1 MKKVSIFMM
10 IAATATL
17 ASCTGKSPKAN
28 LKTDIDSLS
37 YSIGMSQ
44 TQGLKD
50 YLVGKME
57 MDTTYMDEF
66 IKGLNDG
73 VKKTSKKE
81 NAYFAGLQIGQQIKN
96 QMVKGINHELFGAD
110 STKTISVDN
119 FMAGFIA
126 GTLNK
131 GGKMTMKQA
140 QEYTQKNMEAIKSKS
155 MEKTYGA
162 NKKAGEA
169 FLAANKSKAGIVT
182 TPDGLQYKIEKA
194 GTGAIPSDTSKVKVN
209 YRGTLIDGTEFDSSY
224 KRKEPATFVANQV
237 IKGWTEALKMMP
249 VGSKWTIY
257 VPQELGYG
265 SRESGQIK
273 PFSALIFEVELLEI
287 VK

>member
-1 MKKVSIFMM
+1 MKKVSIFMA
-10 IAATATL
+10 IAATAAL

-28 LKTDIDSLS
+28 LKSDIDSLS

-50 YLVGKME
+50 YLVGRME
-57 MDTTYMDEF
+57 MDTAYMDEF
-66 IKGLNDG
+66 VKGLNEG

-96 QMVKGINHELFGAD
+96 QMIKGINKELFGED

-119 FMAGFIA
+119 FLAGFIA

-131 GGKMTMKQA
+131 DAKMTMKQA
-140 QEYTQKNMEAIKSKS
+140 QEYTQKNMEAIKGKA
-155 MEKTYGA
+155 MEKTYGD
-162 NKKAGEA
+162 NKKKGES
-169 FLAANKSKAGIVT
+169 FLAANKAKAGIVT
-182 TPDGLQYKIEKA
+182 TPSGLQYKIEKA
-194 GTGAIPSDTSKVKVN
+194 GTGAIPTDTSKVKVN

-237 IKGWTEALKMMP
+237 IKGWTEALKLMP

-273 PFSALIFEVELLEI
+273 PFSALVFEVELLEI

>member
-1 MKKVSIFMM
+1 MKKVSIFMA

-50 YLVGKME
+50 YLVQRVE
-57 MDTTYMDEF
+57 MDTAYMDEF
-66 IKGLNDG
+66 VKGLNDG
-73 VKKTSKKE
+73 VKKSSKKE
-81 NAYFAGLQIGQQIKN
+81 DAYYAGLQIGQQIKN
-96 QMVKGINHELFGAD
+96 QMIKGVNKELFGAD

-119 FMAGFIA
+119 FLAGFVA

-131 GGKMTMKQA
+131 DQKMTMQQA
-140 QEYTQKNMEAIKSKS
+140 QEYTQKNMEAIKAKS
-155 MEKTYGA
+155 MEKTFGA
-162 NKKAGEA
+162 NKKAGET
-169 FLAANKSKAGIVT
+169 FLAANKTKAGVVT
-182 TPDGLQYKIEKA
+182 LPSGLQYKIEKA
-194 GTGAIPSDTSKVKVN
+194 GNGPMPSDTSKVKVN
-209 YRGTLIDGTEFDSSY
+209 YRGTLVDGTEFDSSY

-257 VPQELGYG
+257 VPQELAYG
-265 SRESGQIK
+265 SRDAGQIK
-273 PFSALIFEVELLEI
+273 PFSALIFEVELVEI